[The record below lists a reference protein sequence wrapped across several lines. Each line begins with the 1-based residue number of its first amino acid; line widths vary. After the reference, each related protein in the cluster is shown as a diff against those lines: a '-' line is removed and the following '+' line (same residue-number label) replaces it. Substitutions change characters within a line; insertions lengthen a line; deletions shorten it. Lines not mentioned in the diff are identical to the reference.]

1 MTVFEQL
8 LSVQEH
14 DSAVD
19 RLRHRR
25 TTLPERAE
33 LAELE
38 DELAA
43 LERQLVEV
51 TGRRDEVSRRQK
63 RFEDELALVEGKMA
77 EISARLYSGAI
88 TIPREL
94 QAMQGEV
101 ESLRRRAGSLEDEV
115 LEAMS
120 DREPLD
126 EEIARLEGERARRDA
141 EGGRLRAGIA
151 EIEASI
157 EAELASEQAARQEAA
172 ATLPAD
178 LSALYERLRTQLG
191 GIGAARL
198 VNGRCAGCH
207 LTLPA
212 TELDRIRKE
221 PPDAVIRCDQCGR
234 LLVRP

>member
-25 TTLPERAE
+25 TNLPERTE
-33 LAELE
+33 LATLE
-38 DELAA
+38 DEVAG
-43 LERQLVEV
+43 LERQLAEV
-51 TGRRDEVSRRQK
+51 TDRRDEVSRRQK
-63 RFEDELALVEGKMA
+63 RFEDELALVEGKIA

-101 ESLRRRAGSLEDEV
+101 ESLRKRAGSLEDEV

-120 DREPLD
+120 EREPLD

-141 EGGRLRAGIA
+141 EGGRLRAAIA
-151 EIEASI
+151 ELETAID
-157 EAELASEQAARQEAA
+157 AELAREQTAREEAA

-178 LSALYERLRTQLG
+178 LSALYEQLRTKLDG
-191 GIGAARL
+191 VGAARL
-198 VNGRCAGCH
+198 VNGRCSGCH

-212 TELDRIRKE
+212 TEIDRIRKE
-221 PPDAVIRCDQCGR
+221 PPDAVIRCDQCSR
-234 LLVRP
+234 ILVRP

>member
-1 MTVFEQL
+1 VTVFEQL

-25 TTLPERAE
+25 TTMPERAE
-33 LAELE
+33 LAKLE
-38 DELAA
+38 DDLAT
-43 LERQLVEV
+43 LEGQLVEV

-63 RFEDELALVEGKMA
+63 RFEDELALVEGKIA

-101 ESLRRRAGSLEDEV
+101 ESLRKRAGSLEDEV

-141 EGGRLRAGIA
+141 EGGRLRAAIA
-151 EIEASI
+151 ELEASI
-157 EAELASEQAARQEAA
+157 DAELVSEQAAREEAA